1 MNAEIVLEGFREH
14 RRSLLWWSFGLIVFT
29 VITLVF
35 YPSIRDSSG
44 LSDYSKDLPEAM
56 RAMFVGGEL
65 DLTSPSGF
73 LNSQIFAVMAPTLLA
88 IFAVSTG
95 ASAIAGDEERGLLD
109 QRLAQPVSRT
119 SMVVQQFFWLL
130 AGVAILTVVLLATVV
145 LGGRPFDL
153 KVDFMNL
160 LAISVSTGLFG
171 LLFGVMALAVGCVI
185 PGKSRAVA
193 VAAAVATLSWIIDG
207 LAKSVS
213 WLQPAQDFSPYHQ
226 AYGASP
232 LLHGIPWGGWAVL
245 VAITAA
251 LVAISIVGLNRRDIR
266 Q

>member
-1 MNAEIVLEGFREH
+1 MNAEIVFEGFREH
-14 RRSLLWWSFGLIVFT
+14 RRSLLWWSFGLVVFT

-109 QRLAQPVSRT
+109 QRLAQPVSRS

-130 AGVAILTVVLLATVV
+130 AGVAILTAVLLATVV
-145 LGGRPFDL
+145 LLIVALLGGTPVSAGTDEGLPWWHRADDGAPVVDL
-153 KVDFMNL
+153 WVGY
-160 LAISVSTGLFG
+160 SST
-171 LLFGVMALAVGCVI
+171 C
-185 PGKSRAVA
+185 PHC
-193 VAAAVATLSWIIDG
+193 AA
-207 LAKSVS
+207 
-213 WLQPAQDFSPYHQ
+213 Q
-226 AYGASP
+226 
-232 LLHGIPWGGWAVL
+232 
-245 VAITAA
+245 
-251 LVAISIVGLNRRDIR
+251 RIR
-266 Q
+266 

>member
-29 VITLVF
+29 AITLVF
-35 YPSIRDSSG
+35 YPSMRDSAG
-44 LSDYSKDLPEAM
+44 LSAYSKDLPEAM

-119 SMVVQQFFWLL
+119 SVVIQQFLWLS
-130 AGVAILTVVLLATVV
+130 AGVLILTIVLLATVG

-153 KVDFMNL
+153 NVNFMNL

-171 LLFGVMALAVGCVI
+171 LLFGVMSLAVGCVI

-207 LAKSVS
+207 LTMSVS
-213 WLQPAQDFSPYHQ
+213 WLEPVQDFSPYHQ

-232 LLHGIPWGGWAVL
+232 LLNGIPWGGWAIL
-245 VAITAA
+245 AAITAS
-251 LVAISIVGLNRRDIR
+251 LVAISIIGLNRRDIR